1 MKLDNLI
8 AKLEL
13 CSQSA
18 CVSCN
23 SHNNENGKCSMICES
38 GQTGV
43 PRSLLEAAIEALK
56 NYQRKLNGREQEV
69 QIIRMSTIRNLAQ
82 YRLPYGQVVEF
93 RMFGENSIYVRE
105 DDMSMSTDGG
115 AAQ

>member
-1 MKLDNLI
+1 MKLGNLI

-43 PRSLLEAAIEALK
+43 PRSLLEAAAKALK
-56 NYQRKLNGREQEV
+56 NYQRKLNGGEEEV
-69 QIIRMSTIRNLAQ
+69 QIIPMSAIRNLAK
-82 YRLPYGQVVEF
+82 YRFPYGQVVEF
-93 RMFGENSIYVRE
+93 RSFGGNQILVRE
-105 DDMSMSTDGG
+105 DDMSASTDGG
-115 AAQ
+115 AVQ

>member
-1 MKLDNLI
+1 MKLNDLI
-8 AKLEL
+8 TKLEL

-43 PRSLLEAAIEALK
+43 PRSLLEAAAKALK
-56 NYQRKLNGREQEV
+56 NYQRKLSGGDEEV
-69 QIIRMSTIRNLAQ
+69 QIIPMSAIRNLAK
-82 YRLPYGQVVEF
+82 YRFPYGQVVEF
-93 RMFGENSIYVRE
+93 RAFGGNSIYVRE
-105 DDMSMSTDGG
+105 DDMSMPTDGG